1 MNWRLFISAVLLLVL
16 LPVSAFGQACDV
28 RCCFGADASGH
39 HHQATA
45 ATASAPMEKMD
56 MHTASCHSPRHL
68 QRDSLSHSS
77 ALCELTAQACSH
89 EYCASDRSLLAAL
102 KSFNDQP
109 LVSSQSPLWQT
120 IVALVTS
127 TPPIV
132 FLASPDHLHRP
143 LAILRI

>member
-16 LPVSAFGQACDV
+16 IPVSAFGQACDV

-39 HHQATA
+39 HQAAA

-56 MHTASCHSPRHL
+56 MHAASCHSRQHVQQDPL
-68 QRDSLSHSS
+68 LHSS
-77 ALCELTAQACSH
+77 ASCELTAQVCSH
-89 EYCASDRSLLAAL
+89 EYCELDCSRPAAL

-109 LVSSQSPLWQT
+109 LVSSQSPLWKT
-120 IVALVTS
+120 LVALVTS

-132 FLASPDHLHRP
+132 FVATPDHLPRL
-143 LAILRI
+143 LAVLRI